1 MTSEMINRTHSLL
14 LALVSLI
21 SACQS
26 KTNLE
31 LENASNI
38 TAEKIP
44 QQEAHNSFQVK
55 LGQQL
60 DIFVLEDKTF
70 NGSYPVRETGEI
82 IIPQLGR
89 IYVLGMSLAEVESAV
104 KRHLEATQL
113 KVATVIA
120 DPSSSSGGA
129 SDKIMLGVA
138 VRVSG
143 RVMSPGRIMV
153 PQLGSTP
160 VTAFQAVTE
169 AGGLLPF
176 ADKKRSYILR
186 NDGLRVKRIPVN
198 FQKIEDGKE
207 SDIPVHEG
215 DTIIVPQK
223 VLGF

>member
-1 MTSEMINRTHSLL
+1 MLNTSRTLL
-14 LALVSLI
+14 LFLISLI

-26 KTNLE
+26 KNNTIV
-31 LENASNI
+31 AP
-38 TAEKIP
+38 P
-44 QQEAHNSFQVK
+44 QNTTSSEAAAHSQHNGYQVK
-55 LGQQL
+55 IGNQL

-89 IYVLGMSLAEVESAV
+89 IYVLNMNLAEVEAAV

-120 DPSSSSGGA
+120 DPSSNSSVT
-129 SDKIMLGVA
+129 DKVLLGVA

-153 PQLGSTP
+153 PQLGGTP

-186 NDGLRVKRIPVN
+186 NNGLMVKRIPVN
-198 FQKIEDGKE
+198 FDKIESGNE
-207 SDIPVHEG
+207 SDIPLYEG

-223 VLGF
+223 TLGF